1 MRLREQDYQII
12 NGVRRAK
19 AAHLME
25 KQTISARVQNP
36 DGTLQPMI
44 QVTLDS
50 LRSPYKDAIDLITQ
64 TDVDRWHDVQTGTQ
78 RGDPLPPIIIQ
89 PEETGVTLNGLEF
102 NTE

>member
-12 NGVRRAK
+12 DGVRRVK
-19 AAHLME
+19 AAHLMG

-36 DGTLQPMI
+36 DGTLQPVMQI
-44 QVTLDS
+44 AINS

-64 TDVDRWHDVQTGTQ
+64 TDVDRWFDVQTGTQ
-78 RGDPLPPIIIQ
+78 RGDLLPPIIIQ
-89 PEETGVTLNGLEF
+89 PGETGVTLDGIEF